1 MLSRRLRRRWW
12 IERSLDDIARARG
25 MTQVADV
32 AGLTRPGLYKA
43 LKPGAKTGFVTL
55 RKLVGALG
63 LKMIFVPA
71 SHVDVAKPPKL
82 RSAAAAIRAKRAVRR
97 SGEG

>member
-1 MLSRRLRRRWW
+1 
-12 IERSLDDIARARG
+12 
-25 MTQVADV
+25 
-32 AGLTRPGLYKA
+32 
-43 LKPGAKTGFVTL
+43 
-55 RKLVGALG
+55 
-63 LKMIFVPA
+63 MIFVPA